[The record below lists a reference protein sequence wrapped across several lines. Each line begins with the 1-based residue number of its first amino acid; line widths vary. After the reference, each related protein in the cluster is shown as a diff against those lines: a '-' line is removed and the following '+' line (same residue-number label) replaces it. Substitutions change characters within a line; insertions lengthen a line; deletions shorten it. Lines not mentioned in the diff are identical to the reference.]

1 MQLKDLLIH
10 VFQQS
15 ELENPK
21 IELEELPT
29 GEVQG
34 TINSQTFSGQPLA
47 RNNQLISSILEK
59 SIPKDKRNLIKEI
72 VPITPEQQDVIDD
85 FEREEPP
92 QDR

>member
-21 IELEELPT
+21 IELDELPT
-29 GEVQG
+29 GTVSG
-34 TINSQTFSGQPLA
+34 TITSQTFAGQSLA
-47 RNNQLISSILEK
+47 QNKRLIWSILEE
-59 SIPKDKRNLIKEI
+59 SIPEDKRNLIKEI
-72 VPITPEQQDVIDD
+72 VPITPEQQDVIDE

>member
-21 IELEELPT
+21 IALEELPT
-29 GEVQG
+29 GTVQG
-34 TINSQTFSGQPLA
+34 TIISHTFSGQPLA
-47 RNNQLISSILEK
+47 RNTRLILSILEK
-59 SIPKDKRNLIKEI
+59 SIPKDKRKLIKEI

-85 FEREEPP
+85 FEREVKH
-92 QDR
+92 